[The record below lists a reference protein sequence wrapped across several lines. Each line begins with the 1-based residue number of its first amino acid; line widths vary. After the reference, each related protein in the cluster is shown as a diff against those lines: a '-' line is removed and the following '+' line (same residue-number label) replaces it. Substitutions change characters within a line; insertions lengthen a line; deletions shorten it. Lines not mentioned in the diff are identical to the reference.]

1 MKYRKLVENAKKP
14 NGFWGKMMIKAMNKG
29 HSSLTSWGL
38 EHMNIERTA
47 TVLDIGCGGGKTVD
61 RLCSIVANGKVY
73 GIDYSELSVK
83 SSEKLNS
90 KNILCNKAK
99 ILQASVSDMP
109 FDNNT
114 FDNITA
120 VETYYF
126 WPDKENDV
134 KEVFRVL
141 KQGGTVMLLFEK
153 EPNLNTKSAFTA
165 TIPTLIYAILLI
177 ILNIVG
183 AVDGPY
189 AFLRVMNQPLY
200 MSFVWFIVIV
210 GGAFFLALLLQK
222 LNSIGRKRK

>member
-1 MKYRKLVENAKKP
+1 MKYHKLVENAKKP

-99 ILQASVSDMP
+99 ILQYPICLLMTIHSIIS
-109 FDNNT
+109 
-114 FDNITA
+114 
-120 VETYYF
+120 
-126 WPDKENDV
+126 
-134 KEVFRVL
+134 RQL
-141 KQGGTVMLLFEK
+141 K
-153 EPNLNTKSAFTA
+153 
-165 TIPTLIYAILLI
+165 PTTSGLI
-177 ILNIVG
+177 
-183 AVDGPY
+183 
-189 AFLRVMNQPLY
+189 
-200 MSFVWFIVIV
+200 
-210 GGAFFLALLLQK
+210 
-222 LNSIGRKRK
+222 RKMM

>member
-1 MKYRKLVENAKKP
+1 MKYHKLVENAKKP

-73 GIDYSELSVK
+73 GVDYSELSVK

-109 FDNNT
+109 FDDNT

-141 KQGGTVMLLFEK
+141 KQGGTVMLLFEMLRTDDDPFK
-153 EPNLNTKSAFTA
+153 WEKVENM
-165 TIPTLIYAILLI
+165 
-177 ILNIVG
+177 LNIKSVTPQEIR
-183 AVDGPY
+183 AVLESAGFENINTY
-189 AFLRVMNQPLY
+189 TKEGTTWLCAT
-200 MSFVWFIVIV
+200 
-210 GGAFFLALLLQK
+210 AQK
-222 LNSIGRKRK
+222 PKDDEN

>member
-109 FDNNT
+109 FDDNT

-126 WPDKENDV
+126 WPDKECIVTVDNINNTWQMRMIKFFQQIGFSNAV
-134 KEVFRVL
+134 LLYNLKALHTVF
-141 KQGGTVMLLFEK
+141 TNF
-153 EPNLNTKSAFTA
+153 F
-165 TIPTLIYAILLI
+165 
-177 ILNIVG
+177 
-183 AVDGPY
+183 DC
-189 AFLRVMNQPLY
+189 PL
-200 MSFVWFIVIV
+200 
-210 GGAFFLALLLQK
+210 
-222 LNSIGRKRK
+222 